1 MPVVWAGLAYR
12 LWGNLLS
19 LVSRVPKVAT
29 ECHRRILAT
38 VRTSSGLFGS
48 YAPGQATP
56 DSDIDIAVIS
66 PDFGKDYVEE
76 AVMLKRISEDIELDI
91 SPRPYSLDEY
101 RKASRGQ
108 FLYDEI
114 LRRGRP
120 VDA

>member
-1 MPVVWAGLAYR
+1 MPESPPTGGLLRFLLSVVLATPSYDFR
-12 LWGNLLS
+12 RDLLS
-19 LVSRVPKVAT
+19 LVSRVPVEKA
-29 ECHRRILAT
+29 I
-38 VRTSSGLFGS
+38 LFGS
-48 YAPGQATP
+48 YAAGQATP

-76 AVMLKRISEDIELDI
+76 AVMLKRISEDIDLDI

-120 VDA
+120 